1 MDTSL
6 RVNSDTEKIAV
17 VIPAYKVSD
26 QIVALVKSI
35 GPEVSQI
42 IVVDDGCPDSSGQ
55 ILADQVKDPRLSIIF
70 HEKNMGVGAAVKTGY
85 REALKT
91 NVDVVIKL
99 DGDGQMD
106 PKEIENL
113 ARPITEGWAQYTKG
127 NRFFESEAI
136 SQMPKSRVFGNL
148 FLTFM
153 TKFSTGYWRI
163 FDPNNGYTAISAKT
177 LKLIPLDK
185 VDDRYFF
192 ESDMLFRLYL
202 ANAVVVDVPI
212 AAIYGAEKSNLK
224 IRRVIFEF
232 PIKHHRNLLKRIAYS
247 YYIREF
253 NLASLEL
260 PIGLIL
266 GGIGLIRGGTAW
278 WHSIQ
283 TGITAPTGTV
293 VLSAVLIL
301 SSIQFILGFLN
312 FDINNYPKKGS

>member
-1 MDTSL
+1 MDNSL
-6 RVNSDTEKIAV
+6 GVNKSMGKIAV

-55 ILADQVKDPRLSIIF
+55 ILADQVKDSRLSIIF

-85 REALKT
+85 RAALKT
-91 NVDVVIKL
+91 NADVVIKL

-113 ARPITEGWAQYTKG
+113 ARPISEGWAQYTKG
-127 NRFFESEAI
+127 NRFFAAEAI

-202 ANAVVVDVPI
+202 ANAIVFDVPI
-212 AAIYGAEKSNLK
+212 AAIYGDEKSNLK

-232 PIKHHRNLLKRIAYS
+232 PYKHNRNLLKRIAYS

-266 GGIGLIRGGTAW
+266 GGFGLIRGGTAW

-283 TGITAPTGTV
+283 TGITAPAGTV

-312 FDINNYPKKGS
+312 FDINNYPKNLK